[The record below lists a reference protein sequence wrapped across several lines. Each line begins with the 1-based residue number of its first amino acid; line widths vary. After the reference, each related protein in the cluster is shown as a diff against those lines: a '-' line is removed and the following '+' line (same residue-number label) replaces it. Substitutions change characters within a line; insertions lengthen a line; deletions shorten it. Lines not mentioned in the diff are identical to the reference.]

1 MLKKWNIFLLLVLS
15 ISSISIII
23 ISLFFPLSIGEPMHL
38 RVGSYEN
45 PPKVYTD
52 ENNNHI
58 GLFPDLLKYIA
69 TQEGWELE
77 YVDGNWTQ
85 CLDRLENNELDVM
98 VDVAFSNERAEIYD
112 FNQEEIFTNWGIV
125 FIKGG
130 SNIESLFDLNNKTI
144 AVMSESIHTIGSEG
158 IMNLTKRFNINC
170 TFVEYANY
178 QEVFE
183 VLNAGG
189 ADAGVVNRLFGILF
203 SDDYNISETSIIFD
217 PCSLKFAFPKNSS
230 ISQYLIER
238 IDAHLALLK
247 KDSGSIYY
255 ELLTKYIFGK
265 QESLIIIPEWVLP
278 VILSSSG
285 LVLIFVF
292 ISFIL
297 KRKVNIRTAELK
309 ASEKDYRE
317 AYQRVDFYKDLF
329 THDINNI
336 LQNLLS
342 GMELCNMMFDNP
354 EEVTSYLN
362 LIETQI
368 IRGSRLVSNIRKISQ
383 IDRDEKSLKRTEIYN
398 ILDDVVN
405 YIKLTFKD
413 KEINIRVDS
422 FSKQIYVKANS
433 FIGDVFE
440 NILINAIKH
449 SLSLISEIDIK
460 IGRDQKSD
468 ANYIKMEFKD
478 NGIGITDAWKEK
490 IFQRES
496 TRDSNFK
503 GIGLGLSLV
512 KKVIGSYNGKIWVED
527 RIKGDYSKGSN
538 FILLIPELKKI

>member
-1 MLKKWNIFLLLVLS
+1 
-15 ISSISIII
+15 
-23 ISLFFPLSIGEPMHL
+23 
-38 RVGSYEN
+38 
-45 PPKVYTD
+45 
-52 ENNNHI
+52 
-58 GLFPDLLKYIA
+58 
-69 TQEGWELE
+69 
-77 YVDGNWTQ
+77 
-85 CLDRLENNELDVM
+85 
-98 VDVAFSNERAEIYD
+98 
-112 FNQEEIFTNWGIV
+112 
-125 FIKGG
+125 
-130 SNIESLFDLNNKTI
+130 
-144 AVMSESIHTIGSEG
+144 
-158 IMNLTKRFNINC
+158 
-170 TFVEYANY
+170 
-178 QEVFE
+178 
-183 VLNAGG
+183 
-189 ADAGVVNRLFGILF
+189 
-203 SDDYNISETSIIFD
+203 
-217 PCSLKFAFPKNSS
+217 
-230 ISQYLIER
+230 
-238 IDAHLALLK
+238 
-247 KDSGSIYY
+247 
-255 ELLTKYIFGK
+255 
-265 QESLIIIPEWVLP
+265 
-278 VILSSSG
+278 
-285 LVLIFVF
+285 
-292 ISFIL
+292 
-297 KRKVNIRTAELK
+297 
-309 ASEKDYRE
+309 
-317 AYQRVDFYKDLF
+317 
-329 THDINNI
+329 
-336 LQNLLS
+336 
-342 GMELCNMMFDNP
+342 
-354 EEVTSYLN
+354 LN

>member
-1 MLKKWNIFLLLVLS
+1 
-15 ISSISIII
+15 
-23 ISLFFPLSIGEPMHL
+23 MHI

-52 ENNNHI
+52 ENKNHI
-58 GLFPDLLKYIA
+58 GLFPDLLEYIA

-112 FNQEEIFTNWGIV
+112 FNQEEVFTNWGV
-125 FIKGG
+125 VYIKEG
-130 SNIESLFDLNNKTI
+130 SNIESLFDLHNKTI
-144 AVMSESIHTIGSEG
+144 AVMSGSIHTIGSEG

-178 QEVFE
+178 QNVFE
-183 VLNAGG
+183 ALDAGS
-189 ADAGVVNRLFGILF
+189 ADAGVVNRLFGILY
-203 SDDYNISETSIIFD
+203 SDDYDIYKTSIIFN

-238 IDAHLALLK
+238 IDAHLVLLK
-247 KDSGSIYY
+247 RDSGSIYY
-255 ELLTKYIFGK
+255 ELLSKYFFGK

-278 VILSSSG
+278 VILSSAG
-285 LVLIFVF
+285 LVLIFIF

-297 KRKVNIRTAELK
+297 KQKVNIRTAELK
-309 ASEKDYRE
+309 ESENDYRK

-342 GMELCNMMFDNP
+342 GMELCNMILDNP
-354 EEVTSYLN
+354 NEVRSYLN

-368 IRGSRLVSNIRKISQ
+368 IRGRKLVSNIRKISQ
-383 IDRDEKSLKRTEIYN
+383 IDTDEKSLNQIEIYN

-405 YIKLTFKD
+405 YIKLTFKN
-413 KEINIRVDS
+413 KEINIRIDS
-422 FSKQIYVKANS
+422 FSKQIYVQANE
-433 FIGDVFE
+433 FIRDVFE
-440 NILINAIKH
+440 NILINAIRH
-449 SLSLISEIDIK
+449 SSSLISEINIK
-460 IGRDQKSD
+460 ITRDHKSD
-468 ANYIKMEFKD
+468 ADYIKMEFKD
-478 NGIGITDAWKEK
+478 NGVGIIDTWKEK
-490 IFQRES
+490 IFQRE
-496 TRDSNFK
+496 TIRDHNFK

-512 KKVIGSYNGKIWVED
+512 KKVIMSYNGKIWVED

-538 FILLIPELKKI
+538 FILLIPEIKKI